1 MSCRLSPSAQVVKL
15 STSLVL
21 FVFVIYT
28 DSTAYDVKT
37 VMYIRVIE
45 IMNLIL
51 LQSKISIF
59 LY

>member
-21 FVFVIYT
+21 FVFVINT

-45 IMNLIL
+45 IMNLNL
-51 LQSKISIF
+51 LNTI
-59 LY
+59 